1 MCKEINQ
8 TYQNNYTSKEYG
20 NQVVLEINIEA
31 MIPADDSVRLLN
43 MLTERMDYTKLYGAY
58 ERLGRTETNP
68 KNLFKV
74 MVYGYMNWLYSSRK
88 IERACRRDINFMYLL
103 EGEPVPDHN
112 TIARFRSKY
121 LKGVAEEL
129 FGQLVDLLAEA
140 GELSLRNI
148 FIDGTKI
155 ESFANRYRFVW
166 GKSVEANRAKL
177 QEQMKTELPK
187 IAKEIGVRFGFD
199 TEIETYQLVKLV
211 KRLEKKQQESETV
224 FVYGKGK
231 RKTALQRAIE
241 KATEYLERQKG
252 YERDIR
258 ILNGRNSYSKTD
270 HDATF
275 MRMKEDHM
283 RNGQLKPGYNV
294 VIGVDSEYVVGT
306 MISQERSD
314 TKTLIPFMERIRRF
328 NYRNIVADAG
338 FESEENYTHIEKNGQ
353 LAYIKPSNYEQS
365 KTKKY
370 RSDIGRRENMG
381 YDEAND
387 SYICNMG
394 YRLKNVGVKKTKS
407 TAGYP
412 IETTIYECSD
422 CGHCPHKAK
431 CIKPGG
437 KQPIEERSKR
447 LQVSKT
453 FLRQRADA
461 EARITA
467 DDGINLRLNRSIQVE
482 GAFGILKQDMSF
494 RRFLLCGKVKV
505 HIEVLLL
512 CFAYNVKKFHNKI
525 QSERCGMFLH
535 FPKTA

>member
-8 TYQNNYTSKEYG
+8 SYQNNYTSKEYG

-31 MIPADDSVRLLN
+31 MIPADDSVRLLS
-43 MLTERMDYTKLYGAY
+43 MLMERMDYTKLYGAY

-68 KNLFKV
+68 KNLYKV
-74 MVYGYMNWLYSSRK
+74 LIYGYMNWLYSSRK

-103 EGEPVPDHN
+103 EGERVPDHN

-121 LKGVAEEL
+121 LSEGVGEDL
-129 FGQLVDLLAEA
+129 FRQLVDLLAEE
-140 GELSLRNI
+140 GELSKLNI
-148 FIDGTKI
+148 FIDGTKL
-155 ESFANRYRFVW
+155 ESFANRYTFVW
-166 GKSVEANRAKL
+166 GKSVEKNRAKI
-177 QEQMKTELPK
+177 QEKMKSELPK
-187 IAKEIGVRFGFD
+187 IAQENNVRFGFA
-199 TEIETYQLVKLV
+199 TEIETHELKKLL
-211 KRLEKKQQESETV
+211 KRLEKKQAESGTA
-224 FVYGKGK
+224 FVSGKGS
-231 RKTALQRAIE
+231 RKTPLQRGIE
-241 KATEYLERQKG
+241 KVTEYLKRQKG

-258 ILNGRNSYSKTD
+258 ILNGRNSYAKTD

-294 VIGVDSEYVVGT
+294 LIGVDSEYVVEA
-306 MISQERSD
+306 MVSQDRND
-314 TKTLIPFMERIRRF
+314 TKTMIPFLERIRRF

-338 FESEENYTHIEKNGQ
+338 FESEENYTHIENNGQ
-353 LAYIKPSNYEQS
+353 LAYIKPGNYEQS

-370 RSDIGRRENMG
+370 KSDIGRRENMG

-387 SYICNMG
+387 SYICSMG
-394 YRLKNVGVKKTKS
+394 YRLENVGVKKTKS
-407 TAGYP
+407 AAGYP

-422 CGHCPHKAK
+422 CANCPHKAK

-437 KQPIEERSKR
+437 KKAVEERTKR

-453 FLRQRADA
+453 FLRQRAEA

-482 GAFGILKQDMSF
+482 GAFGVLKQDMSF
-494 RRFLLCGKVKV
+494 RVFCCVAK
-505 HIEVLLL
+505 
-512 CFAYNVKKFHNKI
+512 
-525 QSERCGMFLH
+525 
-535 FPKTA
+535 

>member
-1 MCKEINQ
+1 
-8 TYQNNYTSKEYG
+8 
-20 NQVVLEINIEA
+20 
-31 MIPADDSVRLLN
+31 
-43 MLTERMDYTKLYGAY
+43 
-58 ERLGRTETNP
+58 
-68 KNLFKV
+68 
-74 MVYGYMNWLYSSRK
+74 
-88 IERACRRDINFMYLL
+88 MYLL
-103 EGEPVPDHN
+103 GGEPAPDHN

-129 FGQLVDLLAEA
+129 FGQLVELLVEE
-140 GELSLRNI
+140 GELSTRNI
-148 FIDGTKI
+148 FIDGTKL

-166 GKSVEANRAKL
+166 GKSVEKNRAKL
-177 QEQMKTELPK
+177 QEKMKAELPK
-187 IAKEIGVRFGFD
+187 LAKDTGVRFGFD
-199 TEIETYQLVKLV
+199 TEIETYQLVKLL
-211 KRLEKKQQESETV
+211 KRLEAKQKESEFE

-241 KATEYLERQKG
+241 KVMEYLKRTKG

-258 ILNGRNSYSKTD
+258 ILSGRPSYAKTD

-294 VIGVDSEYVVGT
+294 IIGVDSEYIVGA
-306 MISQERSD
+306 MVSQERSD
-314 TKTLIPFMERIRRF
+314 SKTLIPFMERINRF

-353 LAYIKPSNYEQS
+353 AAYIKPSNYEQS

-370 RSDIGRRENMG
+370 KSDIGRRENMG
-381 YDEAND
+381 YDEQSD
-387 SYICNMG
+387 SYICSMG
-394 YRLKNVGVKKTKS
+394 YRLENIGVKKTKS
-407 TAGYP
+407 TAGYS

-422 CGHCPHKAK
+422 CTLCPHKAK

-437 KQPIEERSKR
+437 KKPVEESSKR

-461 EARITA
+461 YNRITA

-482 GAFGILKQDMSF
+482 GAFGVLKQDMSF
-494 RRFLLCGKVKV
+494 RRFLLRGKVKV

-512 CFAYNVKKFHNKI
+512 CFAYNVK
-525 QSERCGMFLH
+525 
-535 FPKTA
+535 